1 MPHKKK
7 RRSLHDIQ
15 AEINRTAFLLTGS
28 SKGSE
33 DLKLKLRSLIK
44 ERARLSDQDLSDFL
58 SGSHFEPKK
67 T

>member
-7 RRSLHDIQ
+7 QRSLYDIQ
-15 AEINRTAFLLTGS
+15 AEINRTSFLLTGS

-33 DLKLKLRSLIK
+33 DLKLKLRSLVK
-44 ERARLSDQDLSDFL
+44 ERARLLGQDLSDFL
-58 SGSHFEPKK
+58 SGSHFERKK